1 MIYEM
6 GILKDQMLLIKLF
19 LPMAVAFAISLCF
32 TPIAIKIAHHVN
44 AIDIPNDERRIH
56 KKPIPLLGGLAI
68 FLSVMVSLV
77 IFSEIDTAKVV
88 GIIVGSSIIVF
99 MGFIDDINP
108 VPAKVKFLVQII
120 CAFILVFSNIRITG
134 LSSVLRMSETIV
146 LDDFIGVLLSVFWIV
161 GITNTL
167 NLIDGV
173 DGLSSGIASISS
185 LTIAYIAFINDRYD
199 MAIITLIIAGACL
212 GFLPFNFNPAQI
224 FMGDTGS
231 LFLGYILAAISIEG
245 TLKSATAITF
255 FAPVLALGIPIL
267 DTTMAIIRRVLRGQ
281 SPFKPDKE
289 HLHHKILNM
298 GAGQKK
304 TVLILYFINILF
316 GVSVVFMMHQKYMEM
331 AIALLMCM
339 GLVVYIDHKNRKNA
353 Q

>member
-1 MIYEM
+1 M
-6 GILKDQMLLIKLF
+6 GILKDQMLLVKLF

-32 TPIAIKIAHHVN
+32 TPIAIKIAHHVK

-56 KKPIPLLGGLAI
+56 KKPTPLLGGLAI

-77 IFSEIDTAKVV
+77 IFSEIETTKVV

-134 LSSVLRMSETIV
+134 LSSILKMSETIV

-185 LTIAYIAFINDRYD
+185 LTIAYIAFINHRYD
-199 MAIITLIIAGACL
+199 MAIITLIVAGACF

-298 GAGQKK
+298 GAGQRK

-316 GVSVVFMMHQKYMEM
+316 GISVVFMMHQKYMEM
-331 AIALLMCM
+331 ATALLMCM
-339 GLVVYIDHKNRKNA
+339 GLVVYINHKNRKNA

>member
-1 MIYEM
+1 MIYDL
-6 GILKDQMLLIKLF
+6 GILKDQILFAKLF
-19 LPMAVAFAISLCF
+19 LPMIIAFVISLFF

-44 AIDIPNDERRIH
+44 AIDIPKDERRIH
-56 KKPIPLLGGLAI
+56 KKPIPLLGGLSI

-77 IFSEIDTAKVV
+77 IFSEIETTKIV

-99 MGFIDDINP
+99 MGFIDDIKP

-134 LSSVLRMSETIV
+134 LSSILKVSETIV
-146 LDDFIGVLLSVFWIV
+146 LDDFIGVVLTVFWIV

-173 DGLSSGIASISS
+173 DGLSAGIASISS
-185 LTIAYIAFINDRYD
+185 ITIAYIAFINNRYD
-199 MAIITLIIAGACL
+199 MAIVTLMVAGGCL

-267 DTTMAIIRRVLRGQ
+267 DTSMAIVRRVLRKQ
-281 SPFKPDKE
+281 SPFAPDKE
-289 HLHHKILNM
+289 HLHHKILNIGM
-298 GAGQKK
+298 GQRK
-304 TVLILYFINILF
+304 TVLILYSINILF
-316 GVSVVFMMHQKYMEM
+316 GIAVVFMMHQKYFEM
-331 AIALLMCM
+331 VLALLTCAS
-339 GLVVYIDHKNRKNA
+339 LVAYINLKNRRREP
-353 Q
+353 